1 MWARTL
7 CVGLLAFTVGL
18 MIHLQPDVTGAAL
31 DYLSSSLQS
40 LSSRETTSS
49 PSFEEALSA
58 AWDQLIVA
66 PTRHWGK
73 VAVGVNACVDVV
85 VSGVSLLQAL
95 GLNPR
100 SGGDHSVLT
109 SQEELTATFLHYMQR
124 GAAAERFYSDA
135 NSFQHISRAATE
147 SADAKHFVGGNA
159 ALIAQRLASHPDTE
173 VLLCGPV
180 GPKLHELLD
189 DRILVPPA
197 SLQEQDEYHLILE
210 YKAGEQ
216 WGSSN
221 APAASRFIFSHDLS
235 NGAMTSLEVL
245 LSSLEDF
252 QPKLLVLSGLHMME
266 GLSQEKRASRLHE
279 AANALSDV
287 PSDIL
292 IHLELASMTDG
303 DLMSGI
309 IYQVFPLINSLGLNE
324 QELLFLSQSAS
335 GPHSFL
341 SAWYGVPDVG
351 IVSDILFWTLQGAG
365 SEGSGLT
372 RVHFHTLAYHIIATI
387 DGFWGNQVA
396 AVAAGA
402 RVAGA
407 QACGSQT
414 IDPSRVML
422 KSPLEF
428 ATSQT
433 ETGPKARISAK
444 EPVAVWRRGNVTFHF
459 TPVLICKDPARTVG
473 LGDAISAEGLLFS
486 ETQTQ
491 EGNCTTETQRT
502 TAAVKVKTT
511 EHLIAA

>member
-1 MWARTL
+1 MWARAL

-18 MIHLQPDVTGAAL
+18 IHHLQPDIPEAAL
-31 DYLSSSLQS
+31 EYFSSLHS
-40 LSSRETTSS
+40 LSSRETTAS

-58 AWDQLIVA
+58 AWDQVITA
-66 PTRHWGK
+66 PSRHWGK

-95 GLNPR
+95 GLTPQ
-100 SGGDHSVLT
+100 SGGDHLVLS
-109 SQEELTATFLHYMQR
+109 SQEELAATFLHYMQR

-135 NSFQHISRAATE
+135 DSFQHISRTATQ
-147 SADAKHFVGGNA
+147 SPGAKHFVGGNA

-173 VLLCGPV
+173 ILLCGPI

-189 DRILVPPA
+189 ERILVPPT

-216 WGSSN
+216 WGSAR

-245 LSSLEDF
+245 LSNLEDF

-266 GLSQEKRASRLHE
+266 GLSQEERTSRLQE
-279 AANALSDV
+279 AASALSDV

-303 DLMSGI
+303 DLMRGI
-309 IYQVFPLINSLGLNE
+309 IYQQVFPLTSSLGLNE
-324 QELLFLSQSAS
+324 QELLFLTQSAN
-335 GPHSFL
+335 GPHSTL
-341 SAWYGVPDVG
+341 SAWPGVPDVG
-351 IVSDILFWTLQGAG
+351 VVSDILLWILQGSG
-365 SEGSGLT
+365 SEASGLT

-387 DGFWGNQVA
+387 DGFWENQVA

-402 RVAGA
+402 RVAGT
-407 QACGSQT
+407 QACASET
-414 IDPSRVML
+414 IDPARVML

-428 ATSQT
+428 STSQM
-433 ETGPKARISAK
+433 ETGYTARISAR
-444 EPVAVWRRGNVTFHF
+444 EPVAVWRNGGVTFHF
-459 TPVLICKDPARTVG
+459 TPVLICKEPIRTVG

-486 ETQTQ
+486 ESKTQ
-491 EGNCTTETQRT
+491 
-502 TAAVKVKTT
+502 
-511 EHLIAA
+511 

>member
-1 MWARTL
+1 MWARTI

-18 MIHLQPDVTGAAL
+18 IHHLQPDIPEAAL
-31 DYLSSSLQS
+31 EYLSSSLQS
-40 LSSRETTSS
+40 LSSRQTTAG
-49 PSFEEALSA
+49 PSLEEALA
-58 AWDQLIVA
+58 TAWDQLITA
-66 PTRHWGK
+66 PSRHWGK

-95 GLNPR
+95 GLKPQ
-100 SGGDHSVLT
+100 SGGDHVVLS
-109 SQEELTATFLHYMQR
+109 SQEELAATFLHYMQR

-135 NSFQHISRAATE
+135 ESFQHISRTAAQNPG
-147 SADAKHFVGGNA
+147 AKHFVGGNA
-159 ALIAQRLASHPDTE
+159 ALMAQRLASHPDIQ

-216 WGSSN
+216 WGSGH

-252 QPKLLVLSGLHMME
+252 QPQLLVLSGLHMME
-266 GLSQEKRASRLHE
+266 GLSQEKRASRLNE
-279 AANALSDV
+279 AAVALSDV
-287 PSDIL
+287 PTDIL

-303 DLMSGI
+303 DLMRGI
-309 IYQVFPLINSLGLNE
+309 IYQVFPLISSLGLNE
-324 QELLFLSQSAS
+324 QELLFLTQSAN
-335 GPHSFL
+335 GPHSSL
-341 SAWYGVPDVG
+341 SAWSGVPDVG
-351 IVSDILFWTLQGAG
+351 IVSDILFWILQGTG
-365 SEGSGLT
+365 SEGSRLT

-407 QACGSQT
+407 QACASPT

-428 ATSQT
+428 STSQM
-433 ETGPKARISAK
+433 ETSSTARITAK
-444 EPVAVWRRGNVTFHF
+444 EPVAVWSKGGVTFHF
-459 TPVLICKDPARTVG
+459 TPVLVCKDPTRTVG

-486 ETQTQ
+486 ESKAQ
-491 EGNCTTETQRT
+491 
-502 TAAVKVKTT
+502 
-511 EHLIAA
+511 

>member
-1 MWARTL
+1 MWARAL
-7 CVGLLAFTVGL
+7 CVGLLAVTVGL
-18 MIHLQPDVTGAAL
+18 IHHLQPDISEAAL
-31 DYLSSSLQS
+31 EYLTSSLHS

-58 AWDQLIVA
+58 AWDQVITA
-66 PTRHWGK
+66 PSRHWGK

-100 SGGDHSVLT
+100 SGGDHLVLT
-109 SQEELTATFLHYMQR
+109 SPEELAATFVHYMQR

-135 NSFQHISRAATE
+135 DSFQHISRTATQ
-147 SADAKHFVGGNA
+147 DPGAKHFVGGNA
-159 ALIAQRLASHPDTE
+159 ALIAQRLAGHPHTE
-173 VLLCGPV
+173 ILLCGPI

-189 DRILVPPA
+189 ERILVPPT

-216 WGSSN
+216 WGSGR
-221 APAASRFIFSHDLS
+221 APAANRFIFSHDLS

-245 LSSLEDF
+245 LSNLEDF

-266 GLSQEKRASRLHE
+266 GLSQEQRTSRLHE
-279 AANALSDV
+279 AASALSDV

-303 DLMSGI
+303 ELMRGI
-309 IYQVFPLINSLGLNE
+309 IYQVFPLISSLGLNE
-324 QELLFLSQSAS
+324 QELLFLTQSAN
-335 GPHSFL
+335 GPHSAL
-341 SAWYGVPDVG
+341 SAWSGVPDVG
-351 IVSDILFWTLQGAG
+351 VVSDILSWILQGSG

-387 DGFWGNQVA
+387 DGFWENQVA

-402 RVAGA
+402 RVAGT
-407 QACGSQT
+407 QACASET
-414 IDPSRVML
+414 IDPARVML

-428 ATSQT
+428 STSQT
-433 ETGPKARISAK
+433 ETGYTARISAK
-444 EPVAVWRRGNVTFHF
+444 EPVAVWKSGGVTFHF
-459 TPVLICKDPARTVG
+459 TPVLICKDPIRTVG

-486 ETQTQ
+486 ESKAQ
-491 EGNCTTETQRT
+491 
-502 TAAVKVKTT
+502 
-511 EHLIAA
+511 

>member
-18 MIHLQPDVTGAAL
+18 IHHLQPGIPEAAL
-31 DYLSSSLQS
+31 EYLSSSLHS
-40 LSSRETTSS
+40 LSSSRDTTPS
-49 PSFEEALSA
+49 PSLEEALST
-58 AWDQLIVA
+58 AWNQLITA

-95 GLNPR
+95 GLNPQN
-100 SGGDHSVLT
+100 GGDHLVLA
-109 SQEELTATFLHYMQR
+109 SQEELAATFLHYMQR

-135 NSFQHISRAATE
+135 DSFEHISHAATQNPE
-147 SADAKHFVGGNA
+147 AKHFLGGNA
-159 ALIAQRLASHPDTE
+159 ALIAQRLASHPDME
-173 VLLCGPV
+173 VLLCGPI

-216 WGSSN
+216 WGSGR
-221 APAASRFIFSHDLS
+221 APSASRFIFSHDLS

-245 LSSLEDF
+245 LSSLEEF

-266 GLSQEKRASRLHE
+266 GLSKEKRASRLRE
-279 AANALSDV
+279 AANGLSDV

-303 DLMSGI
+303 DLMRGI
-309 IYQVFPLINSLGLNE
+309 IYQVFPVISSLGLNE
-324 QELLFLSQSAS
+324 QELLFLAQSAN
-335 GPHSFL
+335 GPHSTFA
-341 SAWYGVPDVG
+341 AWSGVPDVG
-351 IVSDILFWTLQGAG
+351 IVSDILFWILHDSGT
-365 SEGSGLT
+365 EGSGLT

-407 QACGSQT
+407 QACASQT
-414 IDPSRVML
+414 IDPSRVIL

-428 ATSQT
+428 VTSRT
-433 ETGPKARISAK
+433 ETGSTARITAK
-444 EPVAVWRRGNVTFHF
+444 EPVAVWRKGGVTFHF
-459 TPVLICKDPARTVG
+459 TPVLICKDPTRTVG

-486 ETQTQ
+486 ESQTQ
-491 EGNCTTETQRT
+491 
-502 TAAVKVKTT
+502 
-511 EHLIAA
+511 

>member
-18 MIHLQPDVTGAAL
+18 IHHLQPDIPEAAL
-31 DYLSSSLQS
+31 EYLSSSFQG
-40 LSSRETTSS
+40 LSSRETTTS
-49 PSFEEALSA
+49 PSLEEALSA
-58 AWDQLIVA
+58 AWDQLITA
-66 PTRHWGK
+66 PSRHWGK

-95 GLNPR
+95 GLNPQ
-100 SGGDHSVLT
+100 SGGDHLVLS
-109 SQEELTATFLHYMQR
+109 SQEELAATFLHYMQR

-135 NSFQHISRAATE
+135 DSFKHISRTATQNP
-147 SADAKHFVGGNA
+147 DAKHFVGGNA
-159 ALIAQRLASHPDTE
+159 ALIAQRLATHPDME
-173 VLLCGPV
+173 VLLCGPI

-216 WGSSN
+216 WGSGR

-252 QPKLLVLSGLHMME
+252 QPNLLVLSGLHMME
-266 GLSQEKRASRLHE
+266 GLSQEKRANRLHE

-292 IHLELASMTDG
+292 IHLELASMTDV
-303 DLMSGI
+303 DLMRGI
-309 IYQVFPLINSLGLNE
+309 IYQVFPVISSLGLNE
-324 QELLFLSQSAS
+324 QELLFLTQSAN
-335 GPHSFL
+335 GPHSTL
-341 SAWYGVPDVG
+341 SSWSGVPDVG
-351 IVSDILFWTLQGAG
+351 IVSDILFWILLDSG

-387 DGFWGNQVA
+387 DGFWGNQVS

-407 QACGSQT
+407 QACASQT

-428 ATSQT
+428 STSRT
-433 ETGPKARISAK
+433 ETGSTARITAK
-444 EPVAVWRRGNVTFHF
+444 EPVAVWSKGGVTFHF
-459 TPVLICKDPARTVG
+459 TPVLICKDPTRTVG

-486 ETQTQ
+486 ESKSQ
-491 EGNCTTETQRT
+491 
-502 TAAVKVKTT
+502 
-511 EHLIAA
+511 

>member
-1 MWARTL
+1 MWARAL
-7 CVGLLAFTVGL
+7 GVGLLAFTVGV
-18 MIHLQPDVTGAAL
+18 IHHLQPGIPEAAL
-31 DYLSSSLQS
+31 EYLSSSLQG
-40 LSSRETTSS
+40 LSSRDSSSS
-49 PSFEEALSA
+49 PSLEEALSA
-58 AWDQLIVA
+58 AWDQLITA
-66 PTRHWGK
+66 PSRHWGK

-85 VSGVSLLQAL
+85 VSGVSLLKAL
-95 GLNPR
+95 GLNPQ
-100 SGGDHSVLT
+100 SGRDHMVLT
-109 SQEELTATFLHYMQR
+109 SQEELAATFLHYMQR

-135 NSFQHISRAATE
+135 ESFQSISRTATQNP
-147 SADAKHFVGGNA
+147 DAKHFVGGNA

-189 DRILVPPA
+189 DRILVPPR

-216 WGSSN
+216 WGSSH

-266 GLSQEKRASRLHE
+266 GLSQEKRASRLRE

-292 IHLELASMTDG
+292 IHLELASMTDEE
-303 DLMSGI
+303 LMKGI
-309 IYQVFPLINSLGLNE
+309 IYQVFPLISSLGLNE
-324 QELLFLSQSAS
+324 QELLFLAQSAN
-335 GPHSFL
+335 GPHSTL
-341 SAWYGVPDVG
+341 SAWSGVPDVG
-351 IVSDILFWTLQGAG
+351 IVSDILFWILRGSD

-372 RVHFHTLAYHIIATI
+372 RIHFHTLAYHIIATI
-387 DGFWGNQVA
+387 DGFWDNQVA

-402 RVAGA
+402 RIAGA
-407 QACGSQT
+407 QACASET

-428 ATSQT
+428 VTSRT
-433 ETGPKARISAK
+433 ETGSTARITAK
-444 EPVAVWRRGNVTFHF
+444 EPVAVWNKGGVTFHF
-459 TPVLICKDPARTVG
+459 TPVLICKDPTRTVG

-486 ETQTQ
+486 ESKTQ
-491 EGNCTTETQRT
+491 
-502 TAAVKVKTT
+502 
-511 EHLIAA
+511 

>member
-1 MWARTL
+1 MWAKTV
-7 CVGLLAFTVGL
+7 CVGLLAFAVGL
-18 MIHLQPDVTGAAL
+18 LHHLQPDIPEAAL
-31 DYLSSSLQS
+31 GYLSSSLQS
-40 LSSRETTSS
+40 LSSRETSS
-49 PSFEEALSA
+49 TPSFEEALSA

-66 PTRHWGK
+66 PAKHWGK

-95 GLNPR
+95 GLHPNA
-100 SGGDHSVLT
+100 GGDHPVLNT
-109 SQEELTATFLHYMQR
+109 QEELAATFLHYMQR

-135 NSFQHISRAATE
+135 DSFQHISQTA
-147 SADAKHFVGGNA
+147 SQDPGAKHFVGGNA
-159 ALIAQRLASHPDTE
+159 ALIAKRLATHSDVE

-189 DRILVPPA
+189 ERILVPPT

-216 WGSSN
+216 WGSGH

-245 LSSLEDF
+245 LSSLEEF
-252 QPKLLVLSGLHMME
+252 QPNLLVLSGLHMME
-266 GLSQEKRASRLHE
+266 GLSREKRASRLHE
-279 AANALSDV
+279 AAIALSDV
-287 PSDIL
+287 PSDVL

-303 DLMSGI
+303 DLMRGI
-309 IYQVFPLINSLGLNE
+309 IHQVFPLVSSLGLNE

-335 GPHSFL
+335 GPHSTL
-341 SAWYGVPDVG
+341 STWSGVPDVG
-351 IVSDILFWTLQGAG
+351 IVSDILFWILQD
-365 SEGSGLT
+365 SGRGDSVLT

-402 RVAGA
+402 RIAGA
-407 QACGSQT
+407 QACASE
-414 IDPSRVML
+414 IIEPSRVML

-428 ATSQT
+428 STSQT
-433 ETGPKARISAK
+433 DMGPTARVSAK
-444 EPVAVWRRGNVTFHF
+444 EPVATWSKGGVTFHF
-459 TPVLICKDPARTVG
+459 TPVLVCKDPTRTVG

-486 ETQTQ
+486 EAKTQ
-491 EGNCTTETQRT
+491 
-502 TAAVKVKTT
+502 
-511 EHLIAA
+511 

>member
-18 MIHLQPDVTGAAL
+18 IHHLQPDLSEAAL
-31 DYLSSSLQS
+31 EYLSSSLQS
-40 LSSRETTSS
+40 LSTWETSSS

-58 AWDQLIVA
+58 AWDQVITA

-85 VSGVSLLQAL
+85 LSGVSLLQAL
-95 GLNPR
+95 GLHPQ

-109 SQEELTATFLHYMQR
+109 SQEELAATFLHYMQQ

-135 NSFQHISRAATE
+135 DSFQHISHTA
-147 SADAKHFVGGNA
+147 SQNPDAKHFVGGNA
-159 ALIAQRLASHPDTE
+159 ALIAQRLAGHPDME

-216 WGSSN
+216 WGSGR

-279 AANALSDV
+279 AASALSDV

-303 DLMSGI
+303 DLMRGI
-309 IYQVFPLINSLGLNE
+309 IYQQVLPLVSSLGLNE
-324 QELLFLSQSAS
+324 QELLFLTQSAD
-335 GPHSFL
+335 GPHSTL
-341 SAWYGVPDVG
+341 SAWSGVPDVG
-351 IVSDILFWTLQGAG
+351 IVSDILFWMLHGSG
-365 SEGSGLT
+365 SEGSSLT

-387 DGFWGNQVA
+387 DGFWGNQVS

-407 QACGSQT
+407 QACASQT

-428 ATSQT
+428 MTSRT
-433 ETGPKARISAK
+433 ETGFIARVTAK
-444 EPVAVWRRGNVTFHF
+444 EPVAVWSKGGVTFHF

-486 ETQTQ
+486 ESKTQ
-491 EGNCTTETQRT
+491 
-502 TAAVKVKTT
+502 
-511 EHLIAA
+511 

>member
-1 MWARTL
+1 MWARAL

-18 MIHLQPDVTGAAL
+18 IHHLQPDITEAAL
-31 DYLSSSLQS
+31 EYFSSLHS

-49 PSFEEALSA
+49 PSLEEALSA
-58 AWDQLIVA
+58 AWDQVITA
-66 PTRHWGK
+66 PSRHWGK

-95 GLNPR
+95 GLSPQF
-100 SGGDHSVLT
+100 GGDHLVLS
-109 SQEELTATFLHYMQR
+109 SQEELAATFLHYMQR

-135 NSFQHISRAATE
+135 DSFQHISRTATQ
-147 SADAKHFVGGNA
+147 SPGAKHFVGGNA

-173 VLLCGPV
+173 ILLCGPI

-189 DRILVPPA
+189 ERILVPPS

-216 WGSSN
+216 WGSGR

-245 LSSLEDF
+245 LSNLEDF

-266 GLSQEKRASRLHE
+266 GLRQEERASRLQE
-279 AANALSDV
+279 AASALSDV
-287 PSDIL
+287 PTDIL

-303 DLMSGI
+303 DLMRGI
-309 IYQVFPLINSLGLNE
+309 IYQVFPLISSLGLNE
-324 QELLFLSQSAS
+324 QELLFLTQSAN
-335 GPHSFL
+335 GPHSTL
-341 SAWYGVPDVG
+341 SAWPGVPDVG
-351 IVSDILFWTLQGAG
+351 VVSDILLWILQGSG
-365 SEGSGLT
+365 SEASGLT

-387 DGFWGNQVA
+387 DGFWENQVA

-402 RVAGA
+402 RVAGT
-407 QACGSQT
+407 QACASQT
-414 IDPSRVML
+414 IDPARVML

-428 ATSQT
+428 STSQT
-433 ETGPKARISAK
+433 EMGYTARISAR
-444 EPVAVWRRGNVTFHF
+444 EPVAVWRNGGVTFHF
-459 TPVLICKDPARTVG
+459 TPVLICKDPIRTVG

-486 ETQTQ
+486 ESKTQ
-491 EGNCTTETQRT
+491 
-502 TAAVKVKTT
+502 
-511 EHLIAA
+511 

>member
-1 MWARTL
+1 MTSMWARAL

-18 MIHLQPDVTGAAL
+18 IHHLQPDIPEAAL
-31 DYLSSSLQS
+31 EYLSSSLQS
-40 LSSRETTSS
+40 LSSRETTSRS

-58 AWDQLIVA
+58 AWDQLITA
-66 PTRHWGK
+66 PSRHWGK

-95 GLNPR
+95 GLNPK
-100 SGGDHSVLT
+100 SGGDHTVLT
-109 SQEELTATFLHYMQR
+109 SQEELAATFLHYMQR

-135 NSFQHISRAATE
+135 DSFQHISQTATQNP
-147 SADAKHFVGGNA
+147 DAKHFVGGNA
-159 ALIAQRLASHPDTE
+159 ALIAQRLASHPETE
-173 VLLCGPV
+173 VLLCGPI

-189 DRILVPPA
+189 DRILVPPG

-216 WGSSN
+216 WASAR

-303 DLMSGI
+303 DLMRGI
-309 IYQVFPLINSLGLNE
+309 IYQQVFPLISSLGLNE
-324 QELLFLSQSAS
+324 QELLFLTQSAD
-335 GPHSFL
+335 GPHSTVP
-341 SAWYGVPDVG
+341 AWSGVPDVG
-351 IVSDILFWTLQGAG
+351 IVSDILFWILQGSG

-387 DGFWGNQVA
+387 DGFWGNQIA

-402 RVAGA
+402 RIAGA
-407 QACGSQT
+407 QACASET

-428 ATSQT
+428 STSQT
-433 ETGPKARISAK
+433 ETGSTAKITAK
-444 EPVAVWRRGNVTFHF
+444 EPVAVWRKGGVTFHF
-459 TPVLICKDPARTVG
+459 TPVLICKDPTRTVG

-486 ETQTQ
+486 ESKTQ
-491 EGNCTTETQRT
+491 
-502 TAAVKVKTT
+502 
-511 EHLIAA
+511 